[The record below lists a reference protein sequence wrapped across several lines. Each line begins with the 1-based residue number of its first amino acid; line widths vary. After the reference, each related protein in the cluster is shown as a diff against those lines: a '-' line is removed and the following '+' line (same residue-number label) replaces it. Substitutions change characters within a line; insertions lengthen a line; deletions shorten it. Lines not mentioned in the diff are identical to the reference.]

1 MLITILGVVANE
13 CLAGM
18 RGIVRIQPDLAL
30 LKRGAVK
37 VHGNGRDCLAR
48 IADFVVSHV
57 VIDKTN
63 FGSI

>member
-1 MLITILGVVANE
+1 MLITILGVVANA
-13 CLAGM
+13 CIAGM

-48 IADFVVSHV
+48 IADFVVSM
-57 VIDKTN
+57 
-63 FGSI
+63 